1 LGSLLTVYL
10 QIGPHAFLGEEAPL
24 YPTGCKLILA
34 CSVTQMALAI
44 SLRVL
49 LISRNKKRDAAA
61 AALGQ
66 EIDQEFT
73 DGVDLTD
80 FENPHFRYVL

>member
-1 LGSLLTVYL
+1 
-10 QIGPHAFLGEEAPL
+10 
-24 YPTGCKLILA
+24 
-34 CSVTQMALAI
+34 MALAI